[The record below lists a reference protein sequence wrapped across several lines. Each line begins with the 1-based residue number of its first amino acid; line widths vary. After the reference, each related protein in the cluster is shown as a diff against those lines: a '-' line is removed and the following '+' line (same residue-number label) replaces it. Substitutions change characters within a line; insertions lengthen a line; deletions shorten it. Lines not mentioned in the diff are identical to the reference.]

1 MIPVTTAKEQKEK
14 SSAGHGKNS
23 QNSLALHKQK
33 IRPNNYLE
41 TIQRLRKQPNSLKQ
55 EDIYILQKSIGNQ
68 AVIKLLSDIKRMPPQ
83 YIQPDKDK
91 ENTSSH
97 KDNQQDKQQSGSES
111 KLGVKADGQ
120 STTTELNKKAA
131 ASKPVEF
138 IQGKQKLSENN
149 KQGEARKEKKLNKLD
164 NKEASNLHKDTN
176 AKPVD
181 NKKNKDTAS
190 VKAENKKAAESASEK
205 TSQVSMDNAHSEHA
219 QTPATAGNKSATITV
234 QQKEADNK
242 KSEKQTTKAAPSVK
256 ITGEDPVKI
265 LNQMGNVP
273 PTEIYNAFSQAASV
287 SDGAFEKQ
295 RGKAQATMPEIP
307 APTGLPPKKGGLT
320 AKIAQKVKEIKHKEP
335 SNFKSAKTGG
345 KATEGMPTDINLS
358 SDSEADADDVM
369 AEAREYSKNTPAIG
383 MEGEADPE
391 QMEGFKSEAAQNV
404 WAAQQAELEQS
415 NQDFGENSIAP
426 QEDSTILKARK
437 VIAKVTPLGMDI
449 NRVAPIAPD
458 VAAIAN
464 PQLNS
469 ELRSFMTGKEGQF
482 AQGKGQFDSGLVNAK
497 KDANEKIENEKAQAK
512 DTQLKEQANA
522 KAEVEGYRNQ
532 WKTEINAATSEYDK
546 DAGVEAEKKKKE
558 VGDIKKEKEGE
569 VKKTMS
575 EAEKDADKECKSA
588 KKEAEEKKQEG
599 EKDRKKNIFEKA
611 WDWAKDKVEKAV
623 DFVKKAVSFVFDKL
637 RQAVKTIFEKAK
649 QAALGFIE
657 QGRKLIV
664 GAIKG
669 LGNVLKGL
677 VKKVFA
683 KFPGI
688 SKKLCGMIDRAVDKS
703 TKAVNA
709 AADKLKKGVCVALD
723 FMAKTADGLLAGMQN
738 LYKSVMSGIKKFLNM
753 DFKKIFSYVIE
764 GATIAA
770 ELAAAVLTGG
780 GSVIVQIVTWLAT
793 TLPQLLKQ
801 AGAVMDFVNTIRSI
815 KLTDIKQFLSP
826 AGIGDFLVKGLF
838 GKLKN
843 LPQEPKDKEEKEPAS
858 GKESKGLIKVL
869 HALTK
874 VLNVLK
880 NVYDKVAGGVN
891 KVLGIINI
899 TKKGW
904 FEPFSAIYAGTV
916 TVIEKVGN
924 PAQALSEGAD
934 KLKEAVGGF
943 FDSVKTK
950 VKDISGSIKEKVTIL
965 GQPAQLMKML
975 ANKAVDMVLNFIIT
989 HPPSAL
995 IKALFKGIEAISG
1008 KSIVELIRQYIPY
1021 ADKILDKIAGSGP
1034 VQGIMKPLE
1043 GPVNKVGGMIDQVTD
1058 EVTNM
1063 VDNAEKTTLSSIGS
1077 GAKLM
1082 ESMGLGG
1089 IGGPGGSGKDGNTA
1103 AGGKGTEQAQGA
1115 GGKTQ
1120 GGGKGDSKGGDKGGG
1135 DFFGTI
1141 KSGIHDNLM
1150 SLGLVNLKKLG
1161 TQILAAGAS
1170 KVVSAIRKALT
1181 PKVKFK
1187 LGNEEHQ
1194 LWVEQ
1199 DKTRNSV
1206 MMASSKGTEIEENP
1220 DASRIL
1226 AKDGELRNKL
1236 DKTEKKQNE
1245 PQATSNL
1252 QALKQGLQ
1260 DAGTGVSGV
1269 KDELY
1274 PGLPVYDRVTTYGIL
1289 ITNNGERITF
1299 SSGSA
1304 VQKYKNYIP
1313 ASHAEGK
1320 AAIYMRENSIKS
1332 GTIYHNNTDGTCPY
1346 CDKMLQTLLEEG
1358 STLEVIPPK
1367 GAKASK
1373 SGWVDKPKT
1382 YTGNANIPKVDS
1394 NYKGG

>member
-1 MIPVTTAKEQKEK
+1 
-14 SSAGHGKNS
+14 
-23 QNSLALHKQK
+23 
-33 IRPNNYLE
+33 
-41 TIQRLRKQPNSLKQ
+41 
-55 EDIYILQKSIGNQ
+55 
-68 AVIKLLSDIKRMPPQ
+68 MPPQ
-83 YIQPDKDK
+83 YIQPDKDN
-91 ENTSSH
+91 ENTSNH
-97 KDNQQDKQQSGSES
+97 KDNQQDKKQSDSDS
-111 KLGVKADGQ
+111 KLAVKAGGQ
-120 STTTELNKKAA
+120 STATELNKKAA
-131 ASKPVEF
+131 TPKPVEF
-138 IQGKQKLSENN
+138 IPGKQKLSENN
-149 KQGEARKEKKLNKLD
+149 KQGEARKEENLRQNLQKENQNKLD
-164 NKEASNLHKDTN
+164 KKVDSDPHKDTN
-176 AKPVD
+176 VKPAA
-181 NKKNKDTAS
+181 NKKDKDIAR

-205 TSQVSMDNAHSEHA
+205 ISQVGLDAAAHSEPA
-219 QTPATAGNKSATITV
+219 QTPAAAGNKSATAAPV
-234 QQKEADNK
+234 LQKSADNK
-242 KSEKQTTKAAPSVK
+242 KSAKQAAKAAPSIK
-256 ITGEDPVKI
+256 ITGEDPAKI

-295 RGKAQATMPEIP
+295 REKAQATMPEIP
-307 APTGLPPKKGGLT
+307 APTGLPPKKGGLA

-345 KATEGMPTDINLS
+345 KAAEGMPTDINLS
-358 SDSEADADDVM
+358 SDPEADADDVM
-369 AEAREYSKNTPAIG
+369 AEAREYSKDTPTIG

-391 QMEGFKSEAAQNV
+391 QMEGFEAEAAQNV
-404 WAAQQAELEQS
+404 SAAQQAELEQT
-415 NQDFGENSIAP
+415 NQDFGETSIAP

-437 VIAKVTPLGMDI
+437 AIAKVTPLGMDI
-449 NRVAPIAPD
+449 NRVTPIAPD

-469 ELRSFMTGKEGQF
+469 ELRTFMTGKEGQF

-497 KDANEKIENEKAQAK
+497 KDANENIENEKNQAK
-512 DTQLKEQANA
+512 ETQLQEQANA

-532 WKTEINAATSEYDK
+532 WKTEINTATADYDK
-546 DAGVEAEKKKKE
+546 EAGAEAEKKKKE

-575 EAEKDADKECKSA
+575 EAEKDADKECKTA
-588 KKEAEEKKQEG
+588 KKDAEDKKQEG
-599 EKDRKKNIFEKA
+599 EKERKKNIFEKA
-611 WDWAKDKVEKAV
+611 WDWTKDKIEKAV
-623 DFVKKAVSFVFDKL
+623 DFVKNAVSFIFDKL

-709 AADKLKKGVCVALD
+709 AADKLKKGVTVALD
-723 FMAKTADGLLAGMQN
+723 FMAKTVDGLLAGMQN

-753 DFKKIFSYVIE
+753 DFKKIFSYVVE

-904 FEPFSAIYAGTV
+904 FEPFSAIYAGIV

-1034 VQGIMKPLE
+1034 VQGIMKPLQ
-1043 GPVNKVGGMIDQVTD
+1043 GPVSTVGGMIDQVTD

-1063 VDNAEKTTLSSIGS
+1063 VDSAEKTTLSSVGS

-1082 ESMGLGG
+1082 SAMGLGG
-1089 IGGPGGSGKDGNTA
+1089 AGGPGGSGKGGNTA
-1103 AGGKGTEQAQGA
+1103 AGSKGAGQAQGA

-1226 AKDGELRNKL
+1226 EKDGELRNKL
-1236 DKTEKKQNE
+1236 EKTEKKQNE

-1260 DAGTGVSGV
+1260 AAGKGESVTSGGSSKNEGLNGGN
-1269 KDELY
+1269 KDKEDPKNKVPNTPKDNIQEYINGNKSFDEVLDDYSKLY
-1274 PGLPVYDRVTTYGIL
+1274 TETVR
-1289 ITNNGERITF
+1289 TNKIWSWNKSIMGGENLTRGQKERIKERAVDNGYLPAVKIISVKGKKVADFRSAGVVIETVMLPEDKWLLGDDTQF
-1299 SSGSA
+1299 DWLDKQIGGHRDGYTWHHSEIPGQMELIPFGIHNIFNHDGGRSSGMWA
-1304 VQKYKNYIP
+1304 H
-1313 ASHAEGK
+1313 AS
-1320 AAIYMRENSIKS
+1320 R
-1332 GTIYHNNTDGTCPY
+1332 
-1346 CDKMLQTLLEEG
+1346 
-1358 STLEVIPPK
+1358 
-1367 GAKASK
+1367 
-1373 SGWVDKPKT
+1373 
-1382 YTGNANIPKVDS
+1382 
-1394 NYKGG
+1394 